1 MVTTL
6 LKSTLREIR
15 QSLGRFLAILAIV
28 GLGVGFLAGLRMS
41 QPTMMATGVKYL
53 DTYKLHDFRLLS
65 TLGFTDED
73 VAAFAALDGVKA
85 ANGAW
90 YTEFLWKSTEDSETV
105 LIAHSLTEDMNRPE
119 LIAGRM
125 PENSSECL
133 GDAAFFTPEDIGRRI
148 RISDSNDE
156 DTRELLRHGEYT
168 LTGLAASPMYLNYE
182 RGTTSI
188 GSGSISAFLLMP
200 REAFD
205 ADAFYEIYLTMEGD
219 APAYS
224 DDYTALADAMEP
236 QVDALLAQRA
246 QLRYD
251 TLYGDAMAEIRDGE
265 QELADGWLEY
275 RTERAD
281 AEKELAD
288 AYQELLDGEKEY
300 KDGLAELEQG
310 KLDYA
315 DGLVEL
321 EDGKKEY
328 KDGLAEYQDGLKK
341 YEDGLAELE
350 DGRKEYEEGLAEYQ
364 DGLKKYEDG
373 LAELEDGRKEYEDGL
388 AEYQDGKKKYED
400 GLAELEQG
408 KLEYADGLAEFEQ
421 GKRDYEDGLAEFEQ
435 GKRDY
440 EDGLDEYYDGVDKYE
455 SGLKEYED
463 GLAAYQ
469 DGKKE
474 LEKNKQQLD
483 AAETQLTAAR
493 TQLEAGQAA
502 HTQLSALYG
511 SAQMIAASM
520 GMGDP
525 QQLIALLNSGSAPQ
539 LNAAVDQAL
548 QAQGSSLAEFLGGW
562 SAAEAQIGQPL
573 TQAYLDGLRATLE
586 QSQQEYNAGYRAY
599 EVGLGQYE
607 DGIRQLGES
616 ADKLTAAKAEL
627 DAASAELEAAAW
639 QLNDAEAELRDAEAQ
654 LDEAAAELDDAEAQ
668 LADAWQEILDGE
680 QELADAKAELDDAEA
695 QLADAWQEILDGEQE
710 LADAKAELD
719 DAKVE
724 LADAWQEILDG
735 EQELADAKVELDKAP
750 GELADARKELDDGW
764 KEYHDGVA
772 EANAE
777 FADAEKELQEGEQE
791 IADAYAELE
800 DLKPADTYTL
810 TRSENTGY
818 ACFDNDVAI
827 VAAISVVF
835 PVFFFLVAAL
845 VCMTTMK
852 RMVEEQRTQIGVL
865 KAIGY
870 SSSQI
875 IGKYLFY
882 SGSAAIVGS
891 AIGYALGSRGLPLVL
906 WEIYGIMYGFAPLER
921 VFDPMLAVI
930 CFGAALLCSMGSTYL
945 SCRAELANHA
955 AELLRPRSPKAGKRI
970 LLERIPFLWKRL
982 SFLRKVSIRNVM
994 RYRSRLL
1001 MMILG
1006 IGGCTALLVTGF
1018 GIQDSIGSIADDQ
1031 FGKITLYDYAVNFR
1045 DPLTADTAAQ
1055 YLAEHG
1061 RDAKDGLLV
1070 HSGST
1075 DVLSESA
1082 TQSVYLIVPAGG
1094 TLESFISL
1102 HSGDTPI
1109 PFPGL
1114 NEAVIN
1120 RNLADELGTETGS
1133 TLRLRDD
1140 KLGTVDVT
1148 VRAICD
1154 NYMFNYVY
1162 VSPETYRQQLGAAP
1176 AFKTLLVHGSPD
1188 ADPYAESVLLSDS
1201 DDVSNVSVNEDT
1213 RQRISSLLDRV
1224 GLIVIVLVLFAGA
1237 LAFVVLYNLTNIN
1250 ITERIREIATIKVL
1264 GFYQKEV
1271 AAYVFREII
1280 MLSTVGSLVGLVIG
1294 KALLAFVILQIDVSG
1309 MFFPT
1314 QIFPQSYLYSFL
1326 LTLVFTVV
1334 ITWSMRPRL
1343 RKIDMAESLKS
1354 VE

>member
-53 DTYKLHDFRLLS
+53 DTYGLHDFRLLS
-65 TLGFTDED
+65 TLGFTQED
-73 VAAFAALDGVKA
+73 VDAFAALDGIEA
-85 ANGAW
+85 ASGAW
-90 YTEFLWKSTEDSETV
+90 YTEFLWRDADDSEVV
-105 LIAHSLTEDMNRPE
+105 LIAHSLTENMNRPQ

-125 PENSSECL
+125 PENGSECL
-133 GDAAFFTPEDIGRRI
+133 GDAAYFTPEDIGRRL
-148 RISDSNDE
+148 RVSDSNDE
-156 DTRELLRHGEYT
+156 DTLELLRYDEYT

-182 RGTTSI
+182 RGTASI

-200 REAFD
+200 EDAFD
-205 ADAFYEIYLTMEGD
+205 ADACYEIYLTLRGD
-219 APAYS
+219 SPAYS
-224 DDYTALADAMEP
+224 DAYTALVDAMEP

-246 QLRYD
+246 QLRYE
-251 TLYGDAMAEIRDGE
+251 TLYADATKEIQDGE

-281 AEKELAD
+281 AEAELAD
-288 AYQELLDGEKEY
+288 AYQELLDGEQEY
-300 KDGLAELEQG
+300 KDGLAELEDG
-310 KLDYA
+310 KQEYA
-315 DGLVEL
+315 DGLAEL
-321 EDGKKEY
+321 EDGTQEY
-328 KDGLAEYQDGLKK
+328 EDGLKEYQDGLAE

-350 DGRKEYEEGLAEYQ
+350 DGKQEYADGLKEYQ
-364 DGLKKYEDG
+364 DGLAEYEDG
-373 LAELEDGRKEYEDGL
+373 LAELEDGKQEYADGLKEYQDGLAEYEDGL
-388 AEYQDGKKKYED
+388 AKLED
-400 GLAELEQG
+400 GR
-408 KLEYADGLAEFEQ
+408 KEYADGLAEFEQ
-421 GKRDYEDGLAEFEQ
+421 GKIDYADGLAELEK
-435 GKRDY
+435 GRKEY
-440 EDGLDEYYDGVDKYE
+440 ADGLAELEKGK
-455 SGLKEYED
+455 KEYED
-463 GLAAYQ
+463 GLA
-469 DGKKE
+469 E
-474 LEKNKQQLD
+474 LDDAKGQL
-483 AAETQLTAAR
+483 ALTMLQLNNAKA
-493 TQLEAGQAA
+493 QLEQGEAA
-502 HTQLSALYG
+502 YAQLSALYS
-511 SAQMIAASM
+511 SAQ
-520 GMGDP
+520 
-525 QQLIALLNSGSAPQ
+525 QLAQATGTGTPPVMIALLKSGTMPQ
-539 LNAAVDQAL
+539 LNVAVNQAL
-548 QAQGSSLAEFLGGW
+548 RAQGSSLSEFLGGW
-562 SAAEAQIGQPL
+562 AAAEAQIGESL
-573 TQAYLDGLRATLE
+573 TQTYLDNLQATLTQGRKEYEAGYLLYMIGFRKYNDGLRQLE
-586 QSQQEYNAGYRAY
+586 
-599 EVGLGQYE
+599 
-607 DGIRQLGES
+607 D
-616 ADKLTAAKAEL
+616 
-627 DAASAELEAAAW
+627 
-639 QLNDAEAELRDAEAQ
+639 
-654 LDEAAAELDDAEAQ
+654 AAAELADAEKQLADAWQ
-668 LADAWQEILDGE
+668 EILDGEQELADAKIELADAEIELADAWQEILDGE
-680 QELADAKAELDDAEA
+680 QELADAKAELADAEKELA
-695 QLADAWQEILDGEQE
+695 DAWQEILDGEQELADARAELADAEKELADAWQEILDGEQE
-710 LADAKAELD
+710 LADAKAELA
-719 DAKVE
+719 DAEKE

-735 EQELADAKVELDKAP
+735 EQELADARQDILDGEQELD
-750 GELADARKELDDGW
+750 DARKELDDGW
-764 KEYHDGVA
+764 QEYRDGVA

-777 FADAEKELQEGEQE
+777 FADAEKELRDGEQE
-791 IADAYAELE
+791 LADAHETLA
-800 DLKPADTYTL
+800 DLRSADTYTL

-870 SSSQI
+870 SNCQI

-882 SGSAAIVGS
+882 SGSAAIIGS
-891 AIGYALGSRGLPLVL
+891 AMGYALGSRGLPLVL

-945 SCRAELANHA
+945 SCRAELTHHA
-955 AELLRPRSPKAGKRI
+955 AELLRPRTPKSGKRI

-1031 FGKITLYDYAVNFR
+1031 YGKITLYDYAVNFQ
-1045 DPLTADTAAQ
+1045 DPLTVDAAAQ
-1055 YLAEHG
+1055 YLAEQG
-1061 RDAKDGLLV
+1061 LDSKDGLLV

-1075 DVLSESA
+1075 DVVSA
-1082 TQSVYLIVPAGG
+1082 SAIQSVYLIVPAGNSVEG
-1094 TLESFISL
+1094 FISL
-1102 HSGDTPI
+1102 HSEDIPI

-1120 RNLADELGTETGS
+1120 RNLADELGAKLGS
-1133 TLRLRDD
+1133 PLRLRDD
-1140 KLGTVDVT
+1140 KLGTVEVT
-1148 VRAICD
+1148 VSAVCD

-1162 VSPETYRQQLGAAP
+1162 VSPETYRQQLGTAP
-1176 AFKTLLVHGSPD
+1176 AFKTLLVHGSPG
-1188 ADPYAESVLLSDS
+1188 ANPYEESVLLAAD
-1201 DDVSNVSVNEDT
+1201 DDVSSITVNEST

-1280 MLSTVGSLVGLVIG
+1280 MLSTVGSLVGLLMG
-1294 KALLAFVILQIDVSG
+1294 KALLTFVILQIDVSG

-1314 QIFPQSYLYSFL
+1314 QIYPRSYLYSFL

>member
-41 QPTMMATGVKYL
+41 QPAMMATGVKYL

-65 TLGFTDED
+65 TLGFTEED
-73 VAAFAALDGVKA
+73 VAAFAALEGVKA

-90 YTEFLWKSTEDSETV
+90 YTEFLWKGSGDSEAV
-105 LIAHSLTEDMNRPE
+105 LIAHSLTADMNRPE
-119 LIAGRM
+119 LTAGRM
-125 PENSSECL
+125 PASSSECL
-133 GDAAFFTPEDIGRRI
+133 GDAAYFTPEDIGRKI
-148 RISDSNDE
+148 RLSDSNDE
-156 DTRELLRHGEYT
+156 DTRELLRHDEYT

-182 RGTTSI
+182 RGTASI

-200 REAFD
+200 EEAFD
-205 ADAFYEIYLTMEGD
+205 ADAFYEIYLTIQGD

-224 DDYTALADAMEP
+224 DTYTALADAMEP
-236 QVDALLAQRA
+236 RVDALLAQRA

-251 TLYGDAMAEIRDGE
+251 TLYGDAMEEIRDGE
-265 QELADGWLEY
+265 KELADGWLEY

-288 AYQELLDGEKEY
+288 AYQELLDGEQEYQDGLNDLEQGKLDYTDGLTELEDGKKEY
-300 KDGLAELEQG
+300 ADGLKEYQDGLKEYEDGLAELEDGKKEYEDGLKEYQDGLKEYEDGLAELEDGKKEYEDGLKEYQDGLKEYEDGLAELEQGKKDYADGLAEFEQG

-315 DGLVEL
+315 DGL
-321 EDGKKEY
+321 K
-328 KDGLAEYQDGLKK
+328 EYQDGLKK
-341 YEDGLAELE
+341 YEDGL
-350 DGRKEYEEGLAEYQ
+350 KEYKDGQKAYKDARRELSSAREELTNASSQLSSAEKQ
-364 DGLKKYEDG
+364 LKKGEEAHAQ
-373 LAELEDGRKEYEDGL
+373 LSTL
-388 AEYQDGKKKYED
+388 
-400 GLAELEQG
+400 
-408 KLEYADGLAEFEQ
+408 
-421 GKRDYEDGLAEFEQ
+421 
-435 GKRDY
+435 
-440 EDGLDEYYDGVDKYE
+440 YD
-455 SGLKEYED
+455 SG
-463 GLAAYQ
+463 
-469 DGKKE
+469 
-474 LEKNKQQLD
+474 QQL
-483 AAETQLTAAR
+483 A
-493 TQLEAGQAA
+493 QA
-502 HTQLSALYG
+502 TGTG
-511 SAQMIAASM
+511 S
-520 GMGDP
+520 P
-525 QQLIALLNSGSAPQ
+525 QVLIPLLNSGVSPE
-539 LNAAVDQAL
+539 LNASIDQAL
-548 QAQGSSLAEFLGGW
+548 QAQGSSLNEFLGGW
-562 SAAEAQIGQPL
+562 NAAESQIGALL
-573 TQAYLDGLRATLE
+573 TQDYLDNTQASLTQGR
-586 QSQQEYNAGYRAY
+586 QELNAGRAAY
-599 EVGLGQYE
+599 Q
-607 DGIRQLGES
+607 DGYSEYSDGVQQ
-616 ADKLTAAKAEL
+616 
-627 DAASAELEAAAW
+627 LEAA
-639 QLNDAEAELRDAEAQ
+639 LYELLDAEA
-654 LDEAAAELDDAEAQ
+654 
-668 LADAWQEILDGE
+668 
-680 QELADAKAELDDAEA
+680 
-695 QLADAWQEILDGEQE
+695 E

-719 DAKVE
+719 DAKVKLDDAKQELADAEKE

-735 EQELADAKVELDKAP
+735 EKELADAKVELADAEKELADAWQEILDGEKELADAKAELEDAEKELADAWQEILDGEKELADAKAELEDAEKELADAWQEILDGEKELADAKADLEKAP

-764 KEYHDGVA
+764 KEYYDGVA

-777 FADAEKELQEGEQE
+777 FADAEKELRDGEQE
-791 IADAYAELE
+791 IADAYAELG
-800 DLKPADTYTL
+800 DLRPADTYTL

-870 SSSQI
+870 SNSQI

-891 AIGYALGSRGLPLVL
+891 TVGYALGSRGLPLVL

-921 VFDPMLAVI
+921 VFDPLLAVL

-945 SCRAELANHA
+945 SCRTELANHA

-1031 FGKITLYDYAVNFR
+1031 YGKITLYDYAVNFQ

-1061 RDAKDGLLV
+1061 RDSKDGLLV

-1075 DVLSESA
+1075 DVVSDSA
-1082 TQSVYLIVPAGG
+1082 VQSVYLIVPTENSVEG
-1094 TLESFISL
+1094 FISL
-1102 HSGDTPI
+1102 HSEDTAI

-1114 NEAVIN
+1114 HEAVIN
-1120 RNLADELGTETGS
+1120 RNLAEEMALETGS
-1133 TLRLRDD
+1133 KLRLRDD
-1140 KLGTVDVT
+1140 KLGTVEVT
-1148 VRAICD
+1148 VSAICD

-1162 VSPETYRQQLGAAP
+1162 VSPETYRQQLGTAP
-1176 AFKTLLVHGSPD
+1176 AFKTLLLHGTPD
-1188 ADPYAESVLLSDS
+1188 ADPYEESVLLADS
-1201 DDVSNVSVNEDT
+1201 DDVSNVAVNEAT

-1237 LAFVVLYNLTNIN
+1237 LAFVVLYNLTNIY

-1294 KALLAFVILQIDVSG
+1294 KALLTFVILQIDVSG

>member
-1 MVTTL
+1 MVTSL

-65 TLGFTDED
+65 TLGFTEED

-90 YTEFLWKSTEDSETV
+90 YTEFLWKGSGDSEAV
-105 LIAHSLTEDMNRPE
+105 LIAHSLTADMNRPE
-119 LIAGRM
+119 LTAGRM
-125 PENSSECL
+125 PASSSECL
-133 GDAAFFTPEDIGRRI
+133 GDAAYFTPEDIGRKI
-148 RISDSNDE
+148 RLSDSNDE
-156 DTRELLRHGEYT
+156 DTRELLRHDEYT

-182 RGTTSI
+182 RGTASI

-200 REAFD
+200 EEAFD
-205 ADAFYEIYLTMEGD
+205 ADAFYEIYLTIQGD

-224 DDYTALADAMEP
+224 DTYTTLADAMEP
-236 QVDALLAQRA
+236 RVDALLAQRA

-251 TLYGDAMAEIRDGE
+251 TLYGDAMEEIRDGE
-265 QELADGWLEY
+265 KELADGWLEY

-288 AYQELLDGEKEY
+288 AYQELLDGEQEYQDGLNDLEQGKLDYTDGLTELEDGKKEY
-300 KDGLAELEQG
+300 ADGLKEYQDGLKEYEDGLAELEDGKKEYADGLKEYQNGLKEYEDGLAELEQGKKDYADGLAEFEQG

-315 DGLVEL
+315 DGL
-321 EDGKKEY
+321 K
-328 KDGLAEYQDGLKK
+328 EYQDGLKK
-341 YEDGLAELE
+341 YEDGL
-350 DGRKEYEEGLAEYQ
+350 KEYKDGQKAYKDARRELSSAREELANASSQLSSAEKQ
-364 DGLKKYEDG
+364 LKKGEEAHAQ
-373 LAELEDGRKEYEDGL
+373 LSTL
-388 AEYQDGKKKYED
+388 
-400 GLAELEQG
+400 
-408 KLEYADGLAEFEQ
+408 
-421 GKRDYEDGLAEFEQ
+421 
-435 GKRDY
+435 
-440 EDGLDEYYDGVDKYE
+440 YD
-455 SGLKEYED
+455 SG
-463 GLAAYQ
+463 
-469 DGKKE
+469 
-474 LEKNKQQLD
+474 QQL
-483 AAETQLTAAR
+483 A
-493 TQLEAGQAA
+493 QA
-502 HTQLSALYG
+502 TGTG
-511 SAQMIAASM
+511 S
-520 GMGDP
+520 P
-525 QQLIALLNSGSAPQ
+525 QVLIPLLNSGVSPE
-539 LNAAVDQAL
+539 LNASIDQAL
-548 QAQGSSLAEFLGGW
+548 QAQGSSLNEFLGGW
-562 SAAEAQIGQPL
+562 NAAESQIGASL
-573 TQAYLDGLRATLE
+573 TQDYLDNTQASLTQGR
-586 QSQQEYNAGYRAY
+586 QELNAGRAAY
-599 EVGLGQYE
+599 Q
-607 DGIRQLGES
+607 DGYSEYSDGVQQ
-616 ADKLTAAKAEL
+616 
-627 DAASAELEAAAW
+627 LEAA
-639 QLNDAEAELRDAEAQ
+639 LYELLDAEA
-654 LDEAAAELDDAEAQ
+654 
-668 LADAWQEILDGE
+668 
-680 QELADAKAELDDAEA
+680 
-695 QLADAWQEILDGEQE
+695 E

-719 DAKVE
+719 DAKVKLDDAKQELADAEKE

-735 EQELADAKVELDKAP
+735 EKELADAKAELEDAEKELADAWQEILDGEKELADAKADLEKAP

-764 KEYHDGVA
+764 KEYYDGVA

-777 FADAEKELQEGEQE
+777 FADAEKELRDGEQE
-791 IADAYAELE
+791 IADAYAELG
-800 DLKPADTYTL
+800 DLRPADTYTL

-870 SSSQI
+870 SNSQI

-891 AIGYALGSRGLPLVL
+891 AVGYALGSRGLPLVL

-921 VFDPMLAVI
+921 VFDPLLAVL

-945 SCRAELANHA
+945 SCRTELANHA

-1031 FGKITLYDYAVNFR
+1031 YGKITLYDYAVNFQ

-1061 RDAKDGLLV
+1061 RDSKDGLLV

-1075 DVLSESA
+1075 DVVSDSA
-1082 TQSVYLIVPAGG
+1082 VQSVYLIVPTENSVEG
-1094 TLESFISL
+1094 FISL
-1102 HSGDTPI
+1102 HNEDTAI
-1109 PFPGL
+1109 PFPDL
-1114 NEAVIN
+1114 HEAVIN
-1120 RNLADELGTETGS
+1120 RNLAEEMALETGS
-1133 TLRLRDD
+1133 KLRLRDD
-1140 KLGTVDVT
+1140 KLGTVEVT
-1148 VRAICD
+1148 VSAICD
-1154 NYMFNYVY
+1154 NYMFNYIY
-1162 VSPETYRQQLGAAP
+1162 VSPDTYRQQLGTVP
-1176 AFKTLLVHGSPD
+1176 AFKTLLLHGTPG
-1188 ADPYAESVLLSDS
+1188 ADPYEESVLLADS
-1201 DDVSNVSVNEDT
+1201 DDVSNVAVNEDT

-1294 KALLAFVILQIDVSG
+1294 KALLTFVILQIDVSG

-1334 ITWSMRPRL
+1334 ITRSMRPRL

>member
-41 QPTMMATGVKYL
+41 QPAMMATGVKYL
-53 DTYKLHDFRLLS
+53 DAYDFHDFRLLS
-65 TLGFTDED
+65 TLGFTEED
-73 VAAFAALDGVKA
+73 VEAFAALDGVKA
-85 ANGAW
+85 VSGSW
-90 YTEFLWKSTEDSETV
+90 YTEFLWKRTDDSEVV
-105 LIAHSLTEDMNRPE
+105 LIAHSLTEGMNRPQ
-119 LIAGRM
+119 LTAGRL
-125 PENSSECL
+125 PENGSECL
-133 GDAAFFTPEDIGRRI
+133 GDAAYFTPEDIGRKI
-148 RISDSNDE
+148 RVSDNNDE
-156 DTRELLRHGEYT
+156 DTLDLLRYEEYT

-182 RGTTSI
+182 RGTASI

-200 REAFD
+200 EDAFD
-205 ADAFYEIYLTMEGD
+205 ADAYYEIHLTILGD

-224 DDYTALADAMEP
+224 DAYTALADAMEP
-236 QVDALLAQRA
+236 RVDALLAQRA

-251 TLYGDAMAEIRDGE
+251 TLHGDAMKEIRDGE
-265 QELADGWLEY
+265 KELADGWLEY

-281 AEKELAD
+281 ADAELAD
-288 AYQELLDGEKEY
+288 AYRELLDGEQEY
-300 KDGLAELEQG
+300 ADALADLEQG
-310 KLDYA
+310 KKDYA
-315 DGLVEL
+315 EGLAEL

-328 KDGLAEYQDGLKK
+328 ADGLKEYQDGLKK
-341 YEDGLAELE
+341 YEDGLADLE
-350 DGRKEYEEGLAEYQ
+350 DGRKEYENGLTEY
-364 DGLKKYEDG
+364 
-373 LAELEDGRKEYEDGL
+373 
-388 AEYQDGKKKYED
+388 
-400 GLAELEQG
+400 
-408 KLEYADGLAEFEQ
+408 
-421 GKRDYEDGLAEFEQ
+421 
-435 GKRDY
+435 
-440 EDGLDEYYDGVDKYE
+440 LD
-455 SGLKEYED
+455 GLKEYED
-463 GLAAYQ
+463 GLASLEQ
-469 DGKKE
+469 GKKE
-474 LEKNKQQLD
+474 YEDGLKKYQNGLKKYEDGLTELEDGKREYADGLKEYQEGLKEYEDGEKELKSAQQQL
-483 AAETQLTAAR
+483 ALSAIQLSNALK
-493 TQLEAGQAA
+493 QLEEGEAA
-502 HTQLSALYG
+502 YAQLSALYG
-511 SAQMIAASM
+511 AAQQMALRM
-520 GMGDP
+520 GMSDP
-525 QQLIALLNSGSAPQ
+525 QQLIRLLNSGAAPQ
-539 LNAAVDQAL
+539 LNAAVDTAL
-548 QAQGSSLAEFLGGW
+548 QADGSSLAEFLGGW
-562 SAAEAQIGQPL
+562 AAAEAQIGEPL
-573 TQAYLDGLRATLE
+573 TQAYLDELQATLA
-586 QSQQEYNAGYRAY
+586 QGRKEYDAGYLSY
-599 EVGLGQYE
+599 VLGFRQYNN
-607 DGIRQLGES
+607 GKQQLE
-616 ADKLTAAKAEL
+616 
-627 DAASAELEAAAW
+627 
-639 QLNDAEAELRDAEAQ
+639 
-654 LDEAAAELDDAEAQ
+654 EAAAELDDAKAQ
-668 LADAWQEILDGE
+668 LDEAKAELDDAKAQLD
-680 QELADAKAELDDAEA
+680 DAKAELDDAEA

-710 LADAKAELD
+710 LAEAKAELD
-719 DAKVE
+719 DAE
-724 LADAWQEILDG
+724 AQLADAWQELLDG
-735 EQELADAKVELDKAP
+735 EQELADARAELDDAEAQLADAWQELLDGEKKLADARAELDKAP

-764 KEYHDGVA
+764 KEYQDGIA

-777 FADAEKELQEGEQE
+777 FSDAEKELRDGEQE
-791 IADAYAELE
+791 IADAYAALE

-818 ACFDNDVAI
+818 ACFDSDVAI

-870 SSSQI
+870 SRHQI

-882 SGSAAIVGS
+882 SGSAAIIGS
-891 AIGYALGSRGLPLVL
+891 AAGYTLGSRGLPLVL

-945 SCRAELANHA
+945 SCRAELANPA
-955 AELLRPRSPKAGKRI
+955 AELLRPRSPKSGKRI

-1031 FGKITLYDYAVNFR
+1031 YDKITLYDYAVNFR
-1045 DPLTADTAAQ
+1045 DPLTTDTAAQ
-1055 YLAEHG
+1055 YLTEQG
-1061 RDAKDGLLV
+1061 RDSRDGLLV

-1075 DVLSESA
+1075 DAVSESA
-1082 TQSVYLIVPAGG
+1082 SQSVYLIAPAGDS
-1094 TLESFISL
+1094 LEGFISL
-1102 HSGDTPI
+1102 HSGDTVI

-1120 RNLADELGTETGS
+1120 RNLAEELGAEAGS
-1133 TLRLRDD
+1133 QLRLRND
-1140 KLGTVDVT
+1140 KLGTVEVT
-1148 VRAICD
+1148 VSGICD

-1162 VSPETYRQQLGAAP
+1162 VSPETYRQQLGTAP
-1176 AFKTLLVHGSPD
+1176 AFKTLLIHGSPD
-1188 ADPYAESVLLSDS
+1188 ADPYEESVLLADS
-1201 DDVSNVSVNEDT
+1201 DDVSNVSVNEDA
-1213 RQRISSLLDRV
+1213 RQRISSLLDRL

-1280 MLSTVGSLVGLVIG
+1280 MLSTAGSLVGLLIG
-1294 KALLAFVILQIDVSG
+1294 KALLTFVILQIDVSG

-1314 QIFPQSYLYSFL
+1314 QIFPQSYLFSFV

-1343 RKIDMAESLKS
+1343 RRIDMAESLKS